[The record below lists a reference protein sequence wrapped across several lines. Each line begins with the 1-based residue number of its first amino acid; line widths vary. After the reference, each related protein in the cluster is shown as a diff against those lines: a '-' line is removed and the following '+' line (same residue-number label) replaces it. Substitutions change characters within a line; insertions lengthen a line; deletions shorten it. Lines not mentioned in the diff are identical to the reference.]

1 MKWEDF
7 RTEKVMYKRD
17 FEVYCTGSIQLID
30 SIDESRM
37 KVSIRSVKHPDYQ
50 PPVSHWGI
58 RTVPDRVLKFDF
70 SASEG
75 WDRIVIFKGRVV
87 EYELCNPYKILEQSR
102 LDTEKSPFE
111 NSPRLPVVFVEV
123 TSF

>member
-17 FEVYCTGSIQLID
+17 FEVFLNRHCTGSIQLID

-50 PPVSHWGI
+50 PPVSHLGN
-58 RTVPDRVLKFDF
+58 
-70 SASEG
+70 SH
-75 WDRIVIFKGRVV
+75 
-87 EYELCNPYKILEQSR
+87 CSR
-102 LDTEKSPFE
+102 PGFE
-111 NSPRLPVVFVEV
+111 V
-123 TSF
+123 